1 MFLLIQS
8 SNLVFSSCRI
18 CFTFHDVSI
27 NTSDFIDTM
36 TFDRSLHSTM
46 FLLILRCPQEPA
58 AVSVSLHS
66 TMFLL
71 IHDCLRE
78 NSLNI
83 VALHS
88 TMFLLIRIKKQM
100 KSQVLHFTFHDVSIN
115 TGGRTWKAGFD
126 SNFTFHDVSINTV
139 RCR

>member
-1 MFLLIQS
+1 MTKS
-8 SNLVFSSCRI
+8 VTAPLVAVGTAAIKFSSDSQDAFQQFAAATGAASNEMGKYKDMI
-18 CFTFHDVSI
+18 NDVYKDNFGESI
-27 NTSDFIDTM
+27 ND
-36 TFDRSLHSTM
+36 
-46 FLLILRCPQEPA
+46 
-58 AVSVSLHS
+58 
-66 TMFLL
+66 
-71 IHDCLRE
+71 
-78 NSLNI
+78 
-83 VALHS
+83 ALHS

>member
-1 MFLLIQS
+1 
-8 SNLVFSSCRI
+8 
-18 CFTFHDVSI
+18 
-27 NTSDFIDTM
+27 
-36 TFDRSLHSTM
+36 M

-126 SNFTFHDVSINTV
+126 SNFTFHDVSINTKSNSEINYLSFSLHSTMFLLIPD
-139 RCR
+139 RTHSL